1 MNELKLIDYSEKIKQ
16 LIKIVKNKRIK
27 QSEADDILF
36 FIANM
41 IDEVILKDSTISH
54 RLNIN
59 LIKNNRILDIDIKP
73 SKKVVSTKDTHE
85 FLYLLKTLLSLM
97 TIKNYFFDFYIY
109 SEIKMIVNY
118 YINKS
123 SKSKSYDSVNERFAI
138 NELELHDQLVMYK
151 YLYSIFDK
159 LMFIN
164 VFFVDKYNLKSID
177 VKSNFIFTK
186 DFDSVSM
193 PLFKTTVRKLAFA
206 DYLKILNKSV
216 SFHYIRKLRNNLEH
230 SFTDPKSKYN
240 IALETELLF
249 VLVARTLIQ
258 MHRDLKNDDE
268 LLKLIKLNQVNK

>member
-1 MNELKLIDYSEKIKQ
+1 MNELKLVDYSEKIKQ

-138 NELELHDQLVMYK
+138 NELEFHDQLVMYK

>member
-1 MNELKLIDYSEKIKQ
+1 MNELKLVDYSEKIKQ

-138 NELELHDQLVMYK
+138 NELEFHDQLVMYK

-249 VLVARTLIQ
+249 ILVARTLIQ

>member
-138 NELELHDQLVMYK
+138 NELEFHDQLVMYK

>member
-1 MNELKLIDYSEKIKQ
+1 MNELKLNEHCEKIKQ

-36 FIANM
+36 FIGNM

-59 LIKNNRILDIDIKP
+59 LVKNNRILEIDIKP
-73 SKKVVSTKDTHE
+73 NKIIPSTKDTHE

-97 TIKNYFFDFYIY
+97 TIKNYFFNFYIY

-123 SKSKSYDSVNERFAI
+123 TKSKCYDSVNERFAF
-138 NELELHDQLVMYK
+138 NELEFHDQLVMYK

-164 VFFVDKYNLKSID
+164 VFLVNKYNLKTID
-177 VKSNFIFTK
+177 IKSNYIFTK

-206 DYLKILNKSV
+206 EYLKTLNKSV

-249 VLVARTLIQ
+249 ILVSRTLIQ
-258 MHRDLKNDDE
+258 MHRDLKNDGE
-268 LLKLIKLNQVNK
+268 LIKLIKLNQVNK

>member
-1 MNELKLIDYSEKIKQ
+1 MNELKLTEYSVKIKQ
-16 LIKIVKNKRIK
+16 LIKVVKNKKIK

-41 IDEVILKDSTISH
+41 IDDVLLKDSTLAY
-54 RLNIN
+54 RLNLN

-73 SKKVVSTKDTHE
+73 SKKIVATKDTHE

-97 TIKNYFFDFYIY
+97 MIKNYLFNIYIY

-118 YINKS
+118 YINRS
-123 SKSKSYDSVNERFAI
+123 SKTKYYDSVNERFGI
-138 NELELHDQLVMYK
+138 NELEFHDQILMFK

-164 VFFVDKYNLKSID
+164 VFIVDKYNLKSID
-177 VKSNFIFTK
+177 TKTNYIFAK
-186 DFDSVSM
+186 DFDSISM
-193 PLFKTTVRKLAFA
+193 PLFKTTVRKLAFN
-206 DYLKILNKSV
+206 DYLKLLNKSV

-240 IALETELLF
+240 ISLETELLF
-249 VLVARTLIQ
+249 ILVIRTLIQ
-258 MHRDLKNDDE
+258 LHKDLKNDNE
-268 LLKLIKLNQVNK
+268 LLKLIKLNQINK

>member
-1 MNELKLIDYSEKIKQ
+1 MNELKLNQYSEKIKQ

-41 IDEVILKDSTISH
+41 IDDIILKDSTISH

-73 SKKVVSTKDTHE
+73 NKKVVSTKETHE

-123 SKSKSYDSVNERFAI
+123 SKNKCYDSVNERFGI
-138 NELELHDQLVMYK
+138 NELEFHDQLVMYK

-164 VFFVDKYNLKSID
+164 VFFVDKYNLKEVN
-177 VKSNFIFTK
+177 VKNSFIFTK

-206 DYLKILNKSV
+206 EYLKTLNKSV

-240 IALETELLF
+240 IALEIELLF
-249 VLVARTLIQ
+249 ILVTRTLIQ
-258 MHRDLKNDDE
+258 IHRDLKKDDE

>member
-138 NELELHDQLVMYK
+138 NELEFHDQLVMYK

-249 VLVARTLIQ
+249 ILVARTLIQ

>member
-54 RLNIN
+54 RLNTN
-59 LIKNNRILDIDIKP
+59 LVKNNRILDIDIKP

-138 NELELHDQLVMYK
+138 NELEFHDQLVMYK

-249 VLVARTLIQ
+249 ILVARTLIQ